1 MNNLRIVKTI
11 KFIISNSCIMKN
23 HKLHETKKKRLMA
36 RKRITYHLV
45 SKYHRPARLTQDLSP
60 PISKTIFTKWGGH
73 GEA

>member
-1 MNNLRIVKTI
+1 
-11 KFIISNSCIMKN
+11 MKQ
-23 HKLHETKKKRLMA
+23 KKRLMA

-60 PISKTIFTKWGGH
+60 PIRKTIFTKWGGH

>member
-1 MNNLRIVKTI
+1 
-11 KFIISNSCIMKN
+11 MKN

-60 PISKTIFTKWGGH
+60 PIRKTIFTKWVGH